1 MSTREREVQQ
11 ERRRIFFD
19 LAADIFYQQFN
30 YVRTVKK
37 EEEEGPPQKKRKV
50 QTPDEELL
58 TRIVPSQTNSDDTVK
73 HWLLMLS
80 SLVYKHTQL
89 PKEFLNQLL
98 TPLKEAMEAIQ
109 SAEVHS
115 IILKILKQLAFL
127 TNSENIKFWEQDL
140 WPLLCKNV
148 STEASQVIRPTLA
161 LMSVYFKPCNAAKGF
176 GYEKLLLE
184 STYFTDPKECSQ

>member
-1 MSTREREVQQ
+1 MSTREREVQK

-19 LAADIFYQQFN
+19 LAADVFYQQFN
-30 YVRTVKK
+30 YVKNSKK
-37 EEEEGPPQKKRKV
+37 EENGPPQKKRKI

-58 TRIVPSQTNSDDTVK
+58 TRIVPSQSNSDDIVK

-89 PKEFLNQLL
+89 PKKFLNQLL
-98 TPLKEAMEAIQ
+98 TPLKETMETVQSSEIQ
-109 SAEVHS
+109 K

-127 TNSENIKFWEQDL
+127 TNTEDIKFWEQDL

-161 LMSVYFKPCNAAKGF
+161 LMSVYYKPYSAAKGF

-184 STYFTDPKECSQ
+184 SIYFTEPKECSR